1 MICLGMMQIM
11 FSGLPGCELAQA
23 KSSCMENFKARD
35 LQPGDLIP
43 VNYWDYVG
51 VDILLSLPKPRTNF
65 PDEKI
70 FIGYHQVTEL
80 LLMLALHEMDQLTV
94 DAAQPPSAEVF
105 VNKLGRIHRYLLMC
119 AQSFDVMSEGM
130 DPGQYNTFR
139 HALAPAS
146 GFQSFQFR
154 KFEFLATDLIHLVRK
169 EKRAAMAASD
179 PVEALIPELYWR
191 AAGLNRETGER
202 TPTMTQYEDKY
213 GKDFLALGHA
223 YRERNLWQQFL
234 HLRASGLPADS
245 LSKLTAEM
253 RKLDWIFNQ
262 EWPLVHY
269 NAACRYLDGADAEG
283 TGGSKWKEY
292 LHPRHQKRIF
302 FPELWSADEMAA
314 WGDLKLEA

>member
-1 MICLGMMQIM
+1 
-11 FSGLPGCELAQA
+11 
-23 KSSCMENFKARD
+23 MENFKARE
-35 LQPGDLIP
+35 LQPSDLVP

-51 VDILLSLPKPRTNF
+51 VDILLSLQKPRTNF

-80 LLMLALHEMDQLTV
+80 LLMLALHEMDQLTA
-94 DAAQPPSAEVF
+94 DETHPPSPQTF

-169 EKRAAMAASD
+169 EKRASMSVADSI
-179 PVEALIPELYWR
+179 EALIPELYWR
-191 AAGLNRETGER
+191 AAGLNRETGDR
-202 TPTMTQYEDKY
+202 TPTLIQYEDKY
-213 GKDFLALGHA
+213 GKEFLSLGHI
-223 YRERNLWQQFL
+223 YRQRNLWQQFQRL
-234 HLRASGLPADS
+234 QKAGVTTAQLAEV
-245 LSKLTAEM
+245 TAEM

-292 LHPRHQKRIF
+292 LHPRHQRRIF
-302 FPELWSADEMAA
+302 FPELWSESELAA
-314 WGDLKLEA
+314 WGDLKLKV